1 MECGSHAPAFRTQRV
16 AHARISVKG
25 RARAQL
31 ARSPI
36 GMAART
42 IADVG
47 EFAVLSRLLSRLR
60 NGRGTIVGPGQDCA
74 VIECGG
80 RWLFT
85 IDALV
90 DGVHFESGWLAPR
103 QIGRKSV
110 LINVS
115 DIAAMGGQP
124 RFCVV
129 NIGAPASYLAR
140 DLDDL
145 QSGIVSAAAQ
155 CGASVVGGN
164 LTRADRLSV
173 SIALLGAA
181 PRRLVTRQG
190 ARPGDRIYV
199 TGTLGDAAL
208 AVQYWQARRTA
219 KLAAHAVRRFRE
231 PSPRLQ
237 AGRFLVE
244 SGIASAMIDVSDG
257 LLQDL
262 GHLCDQS
269 RAGAIIRTDHVPLS
283 RAYRSVLGADSRL
296 ALQGGEDYELLC
308 TVPERHVKQLERQQ
322 ARLACPITCI
332 GEITAGR
339 RMRLRDQ
346 NGPVISA
353 DVSGFD
359 HFRRRD

>member
-1 MECGSHAPAFRTQRV
+1 
-16 AHARISVKG
+16 
-25 RARAQL
+25 
-31 ARSPI
+31 
-36 GMAART
+36 MALRT

-47 EFAVLSRLLSRLR
+47 EFAFLSRLLPRLR
-60 NGRGTIVGPGQDCA
+60 AGRGTVVGPGQDCA

-90 DGVHFESGWLAPR
+90 EGVHFESGWLAPR
-103 QIGRKSV
+103 QIGRKSL
-110 LINVS
+110 LINAS

-129 NIGAPASYLAR
+129 NLGVPPSYPVR
-140 DLDDL
+140 DLHAL
-145 QSGIVSAAAQ
+145 QRGIVAAAAR

-164 LTRADRLSV
+164 LTRAARLSV

-208 AVQYWQARRTA
+208 AVRHLSAGRA
-219 KLAAHAVRRFRE
+219 GKLPVHVLRRFRE
-231 PSPRLQ
+231 PTPRLH
-237 AGRFLVE
+237 AGRILVE
-244 SGIASAMIDVSDG
+244 SGIVSAMIDVSDG
-257 LLQDL
+257 LHQDL
-262 GHLCDQS
+262 GHVCTQS
-269 RAGAIIRTDHVPLS
+269 RVGAAVRVDQMPLS
-283 RAYRSVLGADSRL
+283 RAYRALLGADPWL

-308 TVPERHVKQLERQQ
+308 TIPERHVKKLKGLH

-332 GEITAGR
+332 GEIIAGR
-339 RMRLRDQ
+339 RIQLRDDR
-346 NGPVISA
+346 GLITHVEA
-353 DVSGFD
+353 SGFD
-359 HFRRRD
+359 HFRMRRRQGS